1 MGGVFFGDDESEGA
15 TQSSEAA
22 REPQI
27 SGTMATA
34 ELRELATRLI
44 RIAADIDDKASGSG
58 GSVSASDDQSEFLTL
73 REIEREEPFLADLAE
88 RIYDGRRRR
97 VRFLDDDLF
106 GEPAWD
112 MLLDLFINHARKQ
125 RVPTTSLCIA
135 SQAPTTTAL
144 RWISILEQRGL
155 VRRFSSERDQR
166 VHYVELEE
174 KGYRA
179 VSGFLRDLVRK

>member
-1 MGGVFFGDDESEGA
+1 MSGVFFGGKEGEGPVGSSEGA
-15 TQSSEAA
+15 KDTRPGWSAAATELRDLAA
-22 REPQI
+22 R
-27 SGTMATA
+27 
-34 ELRELATRLI
+34 LVH
-44 RIAADIDDKASGSG
+44 IAADLDASPPGTSPPAAAEEMG
-58 GSVSASDDQSEFLTL
+58 EFLTL
-73 REIEREEPFLADLAE
+73 REIEREEPLLADLAE
-88 RIYDGRRRR
+88 RIYERRRR
-97 VRFLDDDLF
+97 RNRFLDDDLF
-106 GEPAWD
+106 SEPAWD

-155 VRRFSSERDQR
+155 VRRISSERDQR

-179 VSGFLRDLVRK
+179 VSGFLRAVVRK

>member
-1 MGGVFFGDDESEGA
+1 MGGIFFDGDGGEGSTESSEGVR
-15 TQSSEAA
+15 QPRPGPVLAA
-22 REPQI
+22 DQ
-27 SGTMATA
+27 
-34 ELRELATRLI
+34 LRDLASRLV
-44 RIAADIDDKASGSG
+44 RIAGNLEEVTAGA
-58 GSVSASDDQSEFLTL
+58 VLAPPSDETSEFLTL
-73 REIEREEPFLADLAE
+73 REIEREEPLLAYLAE

-97 VRFLDDDLF
+97 NRFLDDDLF

-155 VRRFSSERDQR
+155 VRRISSERDQR

-179 VSGFLRDLVRK
+179 VSGFLRAVVRK

>member
-1 MGGVFFGDDESEGA
+1 MSGVFFDGDEGEGSAGSSEGPQNVRPGS
-15 TQSSEAA
+15 TIAA
-22 REPQI
+22 
-27 SGTMATA
+27 A
-34 ELRELATRLI
+34 ELRDLATRLV
-44 RIAADIDDKASGSG
+44 RIAADLDENPTGAATAASPEEL
-58 GSVSASDDQSEFLTL
+58 AEFLTL
-73 REIEREEPFLADLAE
+73 REIEREEPLLADLAE

-97 VRFLDDDLF
+97 NRFLDDDLF

-135 SQAPTTTAL
+135 SLAPTTTAL

-155 VRRFSSERDQR
+155 VRRISSERDQR

-179 VSGFLRDLVRK
+179 VSGFLRDIIRK